1 MASREARETGCYL
14 RDGSLWVGYFVA
26 DGELNFGDDRFDS
39 AHGLA
44 NVASTGP
51 MSSAYVAARQVQTQL
66 RAPDVAREHRT
77 ARGAYISGCVSRPLT
92 VRDVS
97 GYCAIA
103 SARRI
108 ELREHGG

>member
-1 MASREARETGCYL
+1 MASHEAREIGCYL

-44 NVASTGP
+44 SVACTGP
-51 MSSAYVAARQVQTQL
+51 MSSAHVDVAPRQVQTRL

-77 ARGAYISGCVSRPLT
+77 ARGAYMRRCVSRPLT
-92 VRDVS
+92 VPDVS
-97 GYCAIA
+97 GCRAL
-103 SARRI
+103 RRPSP
-108 ELREHGG
+108 

>member
-1 MASREARETGCYL
+1 MASHDAREIGCYL
-14 RDGSLWVGYFVA
+14 RNGSLWVGYFVA
-26 DGELNFGDDRFDS
+26 DGTLNFGDDRFDS

-44 NVASTGP
+44 NVACTRP
-51 MSSAYVAARQVQTQL
+51 TSSASVAARQVQTRL

-77 ARGAYISGCVSRPLT
+77 ARGAYTRGCVSRPPT

-103 SARRI
+103 SARRSP
-108 ELREHGG
+108 